1 MDQGFM
7 KVFLGILW
15 ELEVH
20 IAQRNAVMKTG
31 GRDLMAAGQNHTV
44 GFGGLLLF

>member
-7 KVFLGILW
+7 KAFLEILW

-31 GRDLMAAGQNHTV
+31 EHDLMVVGQNHTV
-44 GFGGLLLF
+44 GFGGL